1 MHNICIYLEKTTYKS
16 HPKRHFTFQA
26 FWPKVDDFLDTVKE
40 LWSAPHPAAE
50 PLRLIDHLLRETAK
64 ALVKWSS
71 KVVG

>member
-1 MHNICIYLEKTTYKS
+1 
-16 HPKRHFTFQA
+16 
-26 FWPKVDDFLDTVKE
+26 VDDFLDTVKE